1 MHLGSYDVSK
11 TIDNLI
17 KVRDKL
23 FHIDPCS
30 ELTLSFYY
38 NKEDEE
44 ENKFI
49 REFEK
54 QFDPYGAIFQK
65 KINN

>member
-1 MHLGSYDVSK
+1 MHIGSYDVSK

-23 FHIDPCS
+23 FHVDPCS

-49 REFEK
+49 K
-54 QFDPYGAIFQK
+54 
-65 KINN
+65 